1 MREKYAAG
9 WVYLV
14 EEHPPQSEWDN
25 DRKCIMSAIPC
36 YVKPKSYQLGANIN
50 QTAA

>member
-1 MREKYAAG
+1 MRGFSGDG

-25 DRKCIMSAIPC
+25 TRKCIMSAIPV
-36 YVKPKSYQLGANIN
+36 YVKPKAFQLGANIN
-50 QTAA
+50 QTVA